1 MAIAPTVT
9 TALAPTAAINRI
21 SLVLKSFPFLC
32 VLDYQPHTLRFLHFV
47 NSRCVFIPGNPLG
60 SEPDAGLTSKPSN
73 SIIERA
79 AEAVD
84 VIRDSDQQRGLS
96 KVTPFLRR

>member
-21 SLVLKSFPFLC
+21 SSVLKSCPFLC
-32 VLDYQPHTLRFLHFV
+32 VLDYRPHTLRFLHFV
-47 NSRCVFIPGNPLG
+47 HSRCVFSPGNPLG
-60 SEPDAGLTSKPSN
+60 AEPDAGPTSKASN

-84 VIRDSDQQRGLS
+84 VIRDSDRQRGLS
-96 KVTPFLRR
+96 KVTPSL